1 MVVKTYG
8 EAMHLLLPDLDR
20 YGLVQAKES
29 VEGVY
34 RNDSTSLALNI
45 LVQDLADVSAAVP
58 SSPDAV
64 RLVLDRLLA
73 EGEDEDEM
81 DWGAQLACREL
92 LRRAGVPEDEIPG
105 SDE

>member
-1 MVVKTYG
+1 MEVKTYR
-8 EAMHLLLPDLDR
+8 EAMNLLLPDLDR

-29 VEGVY
+29 VESVY

-73 EGEDEDEM
+73 EGEDEM